1 MLREIIK
8 SKTNT
13 PKNQNTMKTV
23 YNLIIVDESGSM
35 CLIEQQAFA
44 GMNETIQT
52 VQQLQKK
59 YPEIEQRITLMTFE
73 TGKRRY
79 HLDNVTAKQA
89 HVLRPGEYRPGGGT
103 PLYDAVGEGIAKVN
117 AVCGVDDEVVVTII
131 TYGEENSSVEYNHK
145 MGKNLIEKMKKQGWT
160 FAFIGTDNLDVSGMA
175 QSLGIDSHL
184 SFSEDA
190 AGTQMMFE
198 RVRSCREDNMDCIAY
213 DESDEPRAHR
223 RANFLNLDEA

>member
-1 MLREIIK
+1 
-8 SKTNT
+8 
-13 PKNQNTMKTV
+13 MKTV

-44 GMNETIQT
+44 GMNDTIQT
-52 VQQLQKK
+52 VKQLQKK

-79 HLDNVTAKQA
+79 HLDNVTAQQS

-117 AVCGVDDEVVVTII
+117 AVCGADDEVVVTII
-131 TYGEENSSVEYNHK
+131 TDGEENSSVEYNHK
-145 MGKNLIEKMKKQGWT
+145 MVKNLIEKMKKQGWT

-198 RVRSCREDNMDCIAY
+198 RVRSCREANMACIAS
-213 DESDEPRAHR
+213 DESDEQRAYR

>member
-1 MLREIIK
+1 
-8 SKTNT
+8 
-13 PKNQNTMKTV
+13 MKTV

-52 VQQLQKK
+52 VKQLQKK

-79 HLDNVTAKQA
+79 HLDNVPAKLA

-131 TYGEENSSVEYNHK
+131 TDGEENSSMEYNHK
-145 MGKNLIEKMKKQGWT
+145 MVKNLIEKMKKQGWT
-160 FAFIGTDNLDVSGMA
+160 LAFIGTDNLDVSGMA

-198 RVRSCREDNMDCIAY
+198 RVRSCREANMACIAS
-213 DESDEPRAHR
+213 DESDEQRAYR
-223 RANFLNLDEA
+223 RANFLNLDEK

>member
-1 MLREIIK
+1 
-8 SKTNT
+8 
-13 PKNQNTMKTV
+13 MKTV

-52 VQQLQKK
+52 VKQLQKK
-59 YPEIEQRITLMTFE
+59 YPDIEQRITLMTFE

-79 HLDNVTAKQA
+79 HLDNVPAQQA

-103 PLYDAVGEGIAKVN
+103 PLYDAVGEGISKVN
-117 AVCGVDDEVVVTII
+117 AVCSMDDEVVVTII
-131 TYGEENSSVEYNHK
+131 TDGEENSSVEYNHT
-145 MGKNLIEKMKKQGWT
+145 MVKNLIEKMKKQGWT
-160 FAFIGTDNLDVSGMA
+160 FAFIGTDNIDVRGMA
-175 QSLGIDSHL
+175 HGLGINSHL

-198 RVRSCREDNMDCIAY
+198 KVRRCREANMDCIAS
-213 DESDEPRAHR
+213 DESAEERAVR

>member
-1 MLREIIK
+1 
-8 SKTNT
+8 
-13 PKNQNTMKTV
+13 MKTV

-131 TYGEENSSVEYNHK
+131 TDGEENSSMEYNHK
-145 MGKNLIEKMKKQGWT
+145 MVKNLIEKMKKQGWT

-198 RVRSCREDNMDCIAY
+198 RVRSCREANMACIAS
-213 DESDEPRAHR
+213 DESDEQRAYR
-223 RANFLNLDEA
+223 RANSLNLHQK

>member
-1 MLREIIK
+1 
-8 SKTNT
+8 
-13 PKNQNTMKTV
+13 MKTV

-52 VQQLQKK
+52 VKQLQKK

-73 TGKRRY
+73 TGKRRD

-89 HVLRPGEYRPGGGT
+89 HVLRPGEHRPSGGT

-131 TYGEENSSVEYNHK
+131 TDGEENSSMEYNHK
-145 MGKNLIEKMKKQGWT
+145 MVKNLIEKMKKQGWT

-175 QSLGIDSHL
+175 QSLGINSHL

-190 AGTQMMFE
+190 AGTQMMFA
-198 RVRSCREDNMDCIAY
+198 RVRSCREANMACIAS
-213 DESDEPRAHR
+213 DESDEQRAYR
-223 RANFLNLDEA
+223 RANFLNLDEK

>member
-1 MLREIIK
+1 
-8 SKTNT
+8 
-13 PKNQNTMKTV
+13 MKTV

-52 VQQLQKK
+52 VKQLQKK

-73 TGKRRY
+73 TGSRRY
-79 HLDNVTAKQA
+79 HLDNIPAKQA

-131 TYGEENSSVEYNHK
+131 TDGEENSSMEYNHK
-145 MGKNLIEKMKKQGWT
+145 MVKNLIEKMKKQGWT

-198 RVRSCREDNMDCIAY
+198 RVRSCREANMACIAS
-213 DESDEPRAHR
+213 DESDEQRAHR

>member
-1 MLREIIK
+1 
-8 SKTNT
+8 
-13 PKNQNTMKTV
+13 MKTV

-52 VQQLQKK
+52 VKQLQKK

-79 HLDNVTAKQA
+79 HLDNVPAKQA
-89 HVLRPGEYRPGGGT
+89 HVLHPGEYRPGGGT

-131 TYGEENSSVEYNHK
+131 TDGEENSSMEYNHK
-145 MGKNLIEKMKKQGWT
+145 MVKNLIEKMKKQGWT

-198 RVRSCREDNMDCIAY
+198 RVRSCREANMACIAS
-213 DESDEPRAHR
+213 DESDEQRAYR
-223 RANFLNLDEA
+223 RANFLNLDEK

>member
-1 MLREIIK
+1 
-8 SKTNT
+8 
-13 PKNQNTMKTV
+13 MKTV

-52 VQQLQKK
+52 VKQLQKK

-79 HLDNVTAKQA
+79 HLDNVPAKLA

-131 TYGEENSSVEYNHK
+131 TDGEENSSMEYNHK
-145 MGKNLIEKMKKQGWT
+145 MVKNLIEKMKKQGWT

-198 RVRSCREDNMDCIAY
+198 RVRSCREANMACIAS
-213 DESDEPRAHR
+213 DESDEQRAYR

>member
-1 MLREIIK
+1 
-8 SKTNT
+8 
-13 PKNQNTMKTV
+13 MKTV

-52 VQQLQKK
+52 VKQLQKK

-79 HLDNVTAKQA
+79 HLDNVPAKQA

-131 TYGEENSSVEYNHK
+131 TDGEENSSVEYNHK
-145 MGKNLIEKMKKQGWT
+145 MVKNLIEKMKKQGWT

-190 AGTQMMFE
+190 AGTQRMFE
-198 RVRSCREDNMDCIAY
+198 RVRSCREANMACIAS
-213 DESDEPRAHR
+213 DESDEQRAYR
-223 RANFLNLDEA
+223 RANFPNLDEK

>member
-1 MLREIIK
+1 
-8 SKTNT
+8 
-13 PKNQNTMKTV
+13 MKTV

-52 VQQLQKK
+52 VKQLQKK

-79 HLDNVTAKQA
+79 HLDNVTAQQA
-89 HVLRPGEYRPGGGT
+89 TILAPGQYRPGGGT

-131 TYGEENSSVEYNHK
+131 TDGEENSSMEYNHK
-145 MGKNLIEKMKKQGWT
+145 MVKNLIEKMKKQGWT

-198 RVRSCREDNMDCIAY
+198 RVRSCREANMACIAS
-213 DESDEPRAHR
+213 DESDEQRAYR

>member
-1 MLREIIK
+1 
-8 SKTNT
+8 
-13 PKNQNTMKTV
+13 MKTV

-131 TYGEENSSVEYNHK
+131 TDGEENSSMEYNHK
-145 MGKNLIEKMKKQGWT
+145 MVNHRKDEEAGLDLRLHRHGQPRRERN
-160 FAFIGTDNLDVSGMA
+160 GTK
-175 QSLGIDSHL
+175 
-184 SFSEDA
+184 
-190 AGTQMMFE
+190 
-198 RVRSCREDNMDCIAY
+198 
-213 DESDEPRAHR
+213 PRHQ
-223 RANFLNLDEA
+223 

>member
-1 MLREIIK
+1 
-8 SKTNT
+8 
-13 PKNQNTMKTV
+13 MKTV

-52 VQQLQKK
+52 VKQLQKK

-79 HLDNVTAKQA
+79 HLHNVPAKQA

-131 TYGEENSSVEYNHK
+131 TDGEENSSMEYNHK
-145 MGKNLIEKMKKQGWT
+145 MVKNLIEKMKKQGWT

-198 RVRSCREDNMDCIAY
+198 RVRSCREANMACIAS
-213 DESDEPRAHR
+213 DESDEQRAYR

>member
-1 MLREIIK
+1 
-8 SKTNT
+8 
-13 PKNQNTMKTV
+13 MKTV

-52 VQQLQKK
+52 VKQLQKK

-79 HLDNVTAKQA
+79 HLDNVPAKLA
-89 HVLRPGEYRPGGGT
+89 HVLRPSEYRPGGGT

-131 TYGEENSSVEYNHK
+131 TDGEENSSMEYNHK
-145 MGKNLIEKMKKQGWT
+145 MVKNLIEKMKKQGWT

-198 RVRSCREDNMDCIAY
+198 RVRSCREANMACIAS
-213 DESDEPRAHR
+213 DESDEQRAYR
-223 RANFLNLDEA
+223 RANFLNLDEK

>member
-1 MLREIIK
+1 MK
-8 SKTNT
+8 S
-13 PKNQNTMKTV
+13 V
-23 YNLIIVDESGSM
+23 YNLMIVDESGSM

-59 YPEIEQRITLMTFE
+59 YPDIEQRITLMTFE

-79 HLDNVTAKQA
+79 HLDNVTAQQS

-117 AVCGVDDEVVVTII
+117 AVCGADDEVVVTII
-131 TYGEENSSVEYNHK
+131 TDGEENSSIEYNHK
-145 MGKNLIEKMKKQGWT
+145 MVKNLIEKMKKQGWT

-198 RVRSCREDNMDCIAY
+198 RVRSCREANMACIAS
-213 DESDEPRAHR
+213 DESEEERTYR

>member
-1 MLREIIK
+1 
-8 SKTNT
+8 
-13 PKNQNTMKTV
+13 MKTV

-52 VQQLQKK
+52 VKQLQKK
-59 YPEIEQRITLMTFE
+59 YPDIEQRITLMTFE

-79 HLDNVTAKQA
+79 HLDNVPAQQA
-89 HVLRPGEYRPGGGT
+89 NILRPGEYRPGGGT

-117 AVCGVDDEVVVTII
+117 AVCGIDDEVVVTII
-131 TYGEENSSVEYNHK
+131 TDGEENSSMEYNHT
-145 MGKNLIEKMKKQGWT
+145 MVKNLIEKMKKQGWT
-160 FAFIGTDNLDVSGMA
+160 FAFIGTDNIDVRGMA
-175 QSLGIDSHL
+175 HGLGINSHL

-190 AGTQMMFE
+190 AGTQMMFAK
-198 RVRSCREDNMDCIAY
+198 VRRCREANMDCIAS
-213 DESDEPRAHR
+213 DESAEERAVR

>member
-1 MLREIIK
+1 
-8 SKTNT
+8 
-13 PKNQNTMKTV
+13 MKTV

-79 HLDNVTAKQA
+79 HLDNVPAKQA

-131 TYGEENSSVEYNHK
+131 TDGEENSSMEYNHK
-145 MGKNLIEKMKKQGWT
+145 MVKNLIEKMKKQGWT

-190 AGTQMMFE
+190 AGTQLKFE
-198 RVRSCREDNMDCIAY
+198 RVRSCSGAHLAGNAAE
-213 DESDEPRAHR
+213 ESDEQRAYR